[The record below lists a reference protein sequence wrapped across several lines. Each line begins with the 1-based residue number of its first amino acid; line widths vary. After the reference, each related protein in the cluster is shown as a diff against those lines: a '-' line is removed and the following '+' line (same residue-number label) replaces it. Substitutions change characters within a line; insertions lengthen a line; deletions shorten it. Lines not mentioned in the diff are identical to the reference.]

1 MTELPLWLKNLFIL
15 FLEQQFRCQ
24 EPLMHITTGYLMVS
38 KKNKIAQEL
47 NLWRFLTVICRR
59 FSIERLNRR
68 KNRNFTPS
76 DNNRYHS
83 ELFLRSLKLCDS
95 SNLADMAFSIPFFSV
110 TKIHNKSSH
119 KIFGSSCPIL

>member
-1 MTELPLWLKNLFIL
+1 
-15 FLEQQFRCQ
+15 
-24 EPLMHITTGYLMVS
+24 MVS
-38 KKNKIAQEL
+38 QKNKIAQEL

-83 ELFLRSLKLCDS
+83 ELSLRSLNLYDS
-95 SNLADMAFSIPFFSV
+95 SNLADVAFSTPFFSV
-110 TKIHNKSSH
+110 TEIDNKSSH
-119 KIFGSSCPIL
+119 KILGSSCPIL